1 MTLLSLY
8 SEPDISLET
17 ANKLLRIIKDANFY
31 SISSDRLEKIDKI
44 VDKFK
49 RSYIILN
56 ESMKISIL
64 FTSDK
69 LIASYKTKFSL
80 LDENELAYFFINVV
94 DPELKLIELYN
105 IANSKEEL
113 KELCFK
119 ECGLYPPLLI
129 KIENRYSNYLEI
141 QNNSLVEGR

>member
-8 SEPDISLET
+8 SEPDVSLET

-31 SISSDRLEKIDKI
+31 SISSDRLEKIDKL

-129 KIENRYSNYLEI
+129 KIENRYSNYLEV
-141 QNNSLVEGR
+141 QNKILVEGR